1 MPNVNRPARGGRG
14 HSRQVGPRGGAGA
27 GQVRGGR
34 GRDPKNRRRLPSPR
48 RGIMRPP
55 VVPAV
60 ILTSIAVF
68 GGVEFV
74 YASRDA
80 SVLHLVA
87 AVIGMF
93 GSVLA
98 FGWFRLVVNS
108 RSSSGSF
115 SDWGFVSSSTMI
127 RILLAMAWVLGAMNL
142 FLVVYE
148 FARTLTESA

>member
-1 MPNVNRPARGGRG
+1 
-14 HSRQVGPRGGAGA
+14 
-27 GQVRGGR
+27 
-34 GRDPKNRRRLPSPR
+34 
-48 RGIMRPP
+48 MRPP

-60 ILTSIAVF
+60 ILTSIVVF

-115 SDWGFVSSSTMI
+115 SDWGLVSSSTMI
-127 RILLAMAWVLGAMNL
+127 RILLAMAWVLGAMSL